1 MAVRKRGKNWS
12 VTVSHKGKRYYK
24 TLPTKPAAEAWRI
37 QKKAELMSPTA
48 HEIAASEWTVD
59 MLLDRYI
66 EEVHPHRPFA
76 RSKMSTIKLTAEHFT
91 DVPISSLTP
100 EHIFQYAEKRRA
112 GYKGRAPIAASTLN
126 QQLTYL
132 AQTIEHAR
140 TLWGVDLPSNAAR
153 DALSA
158 LSKIG
163 LVGGSKHRDRRV
175 APHELISLL
184 EIAEEHRSGWMG
196 PMIRLA
202 VETGMRQSEI
212 CELKWEYVDFEN
224 STIFIKDRKHP
235 TEKKGND
242 QTIPVS
248 EAALD
253 VLREWGIGTAHSC
266 VWHPRHR
273 KGKIFA
279 DVKLASSVSD
289 RFAVVREKAG
299 IEDLHFHDLRHEAI
313 SRFFERGL
321 QIQEVARISGHK
333 DWKQL
338 LRYTQLTA
346 ASLVSKLNG

>member
-1 MAVRKRGKNWS
+1 MARYLKRGDNWY

-24 TLPTKPAAEAWRI
+24 TLPTKPAAVAWAT
-37 QKKAELMSPTA
+37 QKKAELTSPTA
-48 HEIAASEWTVD
+48 HEIVASEWTVD

-66 EEVHPHRPFA
+66 KEVHPHRPFA

-91 DVPISSLTP
+91 DIPISSLTP
-100 EHIFQYAEKRRA
+100 EHIFQYAERRRA
-112 GYKGRAPIAASTLN
+112 GYKGRAPIGKATLN

-132 AQTIEHAR
+132 AQMIEHAR

-184 EIAEEHRSGWMG
+184 EIAEEHRSGWMA

-212 CELKWEYVDFEN
+212 CELKWEHVDFEA

-253 VLREWGIGTAHSC
+253 VLREWGIGTAHRGR
-266 VWHPRHR
+266 VFP
-273 KGKIFA
+273 

-313 SRFFERGL
+313 SRFFEKGL

-346 ASLVSKLNG
+346 ESLVSKLNR

>member
-1 MAVRKRGKNWS
+1 MARYLKRGDNWY

-24 TLPTKPAAEAWRI
+24 TLPTKPAAVAWAT
-37 QKKAELMSPTA
+37 QKKAELTSPTA
-48 HEIAASEWTVD
+48 HDTAGSDWTVD

-66 EEVHPHRPFA
+66 KEVHPHRPFA

-112 GYKGRAPIAASTLN
+112 GYKGRVPIGKATLN

-132 AQTIEHAR
+132 AQMIEHAR

-212 CELKWEYVDFEN
+212 CELKWEHVDFEA

-248 EAALD
+248 NAALD
-253 VLREWGIGTAHSC
+253 VLREWGIGTAH
-266 VWHPRHR
+266 

-346 ASLVSKLNG
+346 KSLVSKLNS